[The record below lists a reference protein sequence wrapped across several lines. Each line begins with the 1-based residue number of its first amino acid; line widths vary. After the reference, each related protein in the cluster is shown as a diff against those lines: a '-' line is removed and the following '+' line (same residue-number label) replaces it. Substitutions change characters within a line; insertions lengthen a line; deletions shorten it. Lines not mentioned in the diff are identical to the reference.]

1 MSQSQNP
8 SNGGTPMNAQAA
20 ARIQSAGAKANGG
33 QTPKGSF
40 PARAQ
45 SAAAHN
51 SGKGCEGGRK

>member
-1 MSQSQNP
+1 MSQSQNQL
-8 SNGGTPMNAQAA
+8 NGGTPMNAQAA

-40 PARAQ
+40 TARAQ

-51 SGKGCEGGRK
+51 SGKGGSGAKK